1 MKKQK
6 GFVPIILLAIVVL
19 IVVGAG
25 AYYYFT
31 SRKNVGSEMPTN
43 TGIAAEYQVDYQ
55 AGATNAPTIK
65 GGADLDKAMA
75 DLDNTDL
82 NQIDKDLNALS
93 ADSSSF

>member
-6 GFVPIILLAIVVL
+6 GFIQIVLLAVAAL

-31 SRKNVGSEMPTN
+31 VKKNVGSEMPVN
-43 TGIAAEYQVDYQ
+43 TGIASEYQADYQ
-55 AGATNAPTIK
+55 AGAQNAPSIK
-65 GGADLDKAMA
+65 SSADLDKAAA
-75 DLDNTDL
+75 DLDGADL
-82 NQIDKDLNALS
+82 NQIDKELDLLR